1 MFCKLNSQFP
11 CLPRRVEASKKKAW
25 LDCAI
30 AKLHCLNYSYIHG
43 AFTHRHVQT
52 DVYGSYFRQHAA
64 AAAYTFI
71 LEHIYSYYTHA
82 HMEYSN
88 IIYFFPLSLSSLLF
102 FCSHLDKQLVGSL
115 LVSGWLTPSSS
126 LNLHWF
132 IHIHITV

>member
-1 MFCKLNSQFP
+1 MP
-11 CLPRRVEASKKKAW
+11 AAPRGGKQKKAW

-88 IIYFFPLSLSSLLF
+88 KISFFPLSLLFSSSAPTLISSWLGR
-102 FCSHLDKQLVGSL
+102 CWSLVG
-115 LVSGWLTPSSS
+115 
-126 LNLHWF
+126 
-132 IHIHITV
+132 